1 MLTDDEKDK
10 ILGASNGKAIRF
22 SESDIRPMGRI
33 AAGVRGIKV
42 EESERV
48 VGMAI
53 VNTDGDEIVIVT
65 EKGYGKRTNVDA
77 FRVQVRGGKGVKAL
91 NITEKNGNMVSL
103 STVRGDEDLMIVT
116 DMGMIIRTHLD
127 QILTIGRDTQGVCVI
142 KLNEGHLVSTIAI
155 VPRSDDETEEED
167 DEYKEDYELD
177 LSYQFYDEK
186 QSN

>member
-1 MLTDDEKDK
+1 
-10 ILGASNGKAIRF
+10 
-22 SESDIRPMGRI
+22 
-33 AAGVRGIKV
+33 
-42 EESERV
+42 
-48 VGMAI
+48 
-53 VNTDGDEIVIVT
+53 
-65 EKGYGKRTNVDA
+65 
-77 FRVQVRGGKGVKAL
+77 
-91 NITEKNGNMVSL
+91 MVSL